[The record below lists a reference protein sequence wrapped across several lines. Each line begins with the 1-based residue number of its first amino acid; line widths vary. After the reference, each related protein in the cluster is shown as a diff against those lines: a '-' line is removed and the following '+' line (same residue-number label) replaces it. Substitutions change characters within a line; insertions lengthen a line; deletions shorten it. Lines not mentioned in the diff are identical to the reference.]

1 MNEEKNQERL
11 HAYIEGSVQG
21 VGFRFF
27 VIQCAEELG
36 LTGWVRNLWDS
47 RVEVTAEG
55 PRDSLE
61 ILLKYLQEGPRN
73 ASVSRVSTEWQPAT
87 YEFTN
92 FNVLSNTY

>member
-11 HAYIEGSVQG
+11 HAYVEGSVQG

-36 LTGWVRNLWDS
+36 LTGWVRNLWDG

-73 ASVSRVSTEWQPAT
+73 ASVTRVSTEWQSAT
-87 YEFTN
+87 YEFSN
-92 FNVLSNTY
+92 FNVLSNAY